1 MATKYRVTLT
11 TEERSNLDTLIHTGR
26 APARTLTHARIL
38 LKADETPPTGP
49 AWDDVAIQAA
59 LDCSLATIHRVRQL
73 CVDVG
78 LDAALH
84 RRHSPSARLNK
95 LDGEQEAQLVAL
107 ACGAPPT
114 GRGRWSLRLLA
125 DRFVALGFV
134 DDISYE
140 TIRITLKKTK
150 LSPG

>member
-1 MATKYRVTLT
+1 MAIKYRVTLT
-11 TEERSNLDTLIHTGR
+11 AEERSTLATLINAGH

-38 LKADETPPTGP
+38 LKADETPPAGP
-49 AWDDVAIQAA
+49 AWDDAAIHAA

-73 CVDVG
+73 FVDAG
-78 LDAALH
+78 LDAALY

-107 ACGAPPT
+107 VCGAPPL
-114 GRGRWSLRLLA
+114 GRHRWSLRLLA
-125 DRFVALGFV
+125 DRCVALGVV

-150 LSPG
+150 SSPG